1 MTGEA
6 QPPAPSLSDL
16 VTQDAIIDTD
26 IGTDIDDAYAL
37 LLALSSPELKLRG
50 ITLVHADIETRAKIA
65 LKLLRL
71 AGRLDIPVVPG
82 ESHPINSER
91 PLYWGGHEGR
101 GLDFSDVESEVAAL
115 KTGVSAPEF
124 IARTASENPG
134 RIVLIPIGPLTNVGI
149 AIRDYPREMAQLKG
163 IVCMGSTFQGFG
175 LENAGIE
182 HNIKL
187 DPEAAQIVLGSGIPL
202 LLVGLNVTLQTSLTE
217 ARVNE
222 LAEKR
227 TPLAE
232 YIGHMTRDWFGV
244 VGRKATCMH
253 DPLAVA
259 ASFAPDMVTTIPV
272 RAGVSLNDAG
282 SVAYFEAD
290 ESSPVR
296 ICTDVA
302 VDRFHEVFYSRIG
315 AAGA

>member
-1 MTGEA
+1 MSPERSPDET
-6 QPPAPSLSDL
+6 PHTVHD
-16 VTQDAIIDTD
+16 VIIDTD

-50 ITLVHADIETRAKIA
+50 ITLVHADIETRARIA
-65 LKLLRL
+65 LKLLKL
-71 AGRLDIPVVPG
+71 AGRLDIPVIPG
-82 ESHPINSER
+82 ESQPMNSER

-115 KTGVSAPEF
+115 KTAVSAPEF

-149 AIRDYPREMAQLKG
+149 AIRDYPREMGRLKG

-175 LENAGIE
+175 PENAGIE

-217 ARVNE
+217 ERVNE
-222 LAEKR
+222 MAAKR

-232 YIGHMTRDWFGV
+232 YMAHMTRDWFGV

-272 RAGVSLNDAG
+272 TAEVSLDNAG

-302 VDRFHEVFYSRIG
+302 VDRFHAVFYSRVTSTCG
-315 AAGA
+315 AG